1 MRDRLPPSNQVIELR
16 PGESNQTALGTV
28 TARLTGQG
36 TTNGRR
42 RVLLLTLV
50 AASRIHHPFAE
61 VSRLSQ
67 KALKGKVAL
76 ITGGARGIGAGI
88 AEVLARSGAQVAIGD
103 LIGGKHSAYRL
114 ADHDELDATLA
125 RLADAGTEP
134 FSTHLDVANG
144 DSCNSAVASVLDHF
158 GGLDILVNNAGIVRS
173 GEIADLD
180 ERDWDQMFAVNAK
193 GLFLMSRAALPAL
206 KKSQGAIVNIASVA
220 GLQGHAGMSAYC
232 GSKFAAIGITQSLAQ
247 EFARDGIR
255 VNAVCP
261 GFLATAMWLD
271 HLLPPSDDD
280 ESEEERAAR
289 FEAMMNKMVPLGR
302 PQTPDDIGEAVLL
315 LATAPNIT
323 GVSLPVAGGAIMR

>member
-1 MRDRLPPSNQVIELR
+1 MS
-16 PGESNQTALGTV
+16 SK
-28 TARLTGQG
+28 
-36 TTNGRR
+36 
-42 RVLLLTLV
+42 TL
-50 AASRIHHPFAE
+50 E
-61 VSRLSQ
+61 
-67 KALKGKVAL
+67 GKVAL

-88 AEVLARSGAQVAIGD
+88 AEVLARAGAQIAIGD
-103 LIGGKHSAYRL
+103 LIGGEHTAYRL
-114 ADHDELDATLA
+114 ADRDELDRTLQ
-125 RLADAGTEP
+125 RLGSIGAES
-134 FSTHLDVANG
+134 FSTHLDVTQS
-144 DSCNSAVASVLDHF
+144 DSCNAALAAVLDRF
-158 GGLDILVNNAGIVRS
+158 GRLDILVNNAGIVRS
-173 GEIADLD
+173 GSVSELD

-206 KKSQGAIVNIASVA
+206 KESRGAIVNIASVA

-261 GFLATAMWLD
+261 GVLATAMWLD
-271 HLLPPSDDD
+271 HLLPPSDAE

-302 PQTPDDIGEAVLL
+302 PQTFDDIGDAVLQ

-323 GVSLPVAGGAIMR
+323 GVALPVAGGAVMR